1 MNSPMLAHIRNTT
14 IPTVTEKKN
23 DKWLLVVGSVS
34 WVLLWIY
41 AFDILALAQ

>member
-1 MNSPMLAHIRNTT
+1 MNSPMLSHIRNTT
-14 IPTVTEKKN
+14 YPTLSEKKK
-23 DKWLLVVGSVS
+23 DKWLLVMGSVS